1 MYRLFVL
8 CLSVVLSVVQCDLKS
23 ERMMGNVGFYHLLL
37 LLLSVL
43 FLIER
48 VFKLV
53 LSNFG
58 DFKEANK
65 NVHEP
70 CVPACL
76 QYYQV
81 VRFDLMKV
89 RFPCRFC
96 PFGNSSCTF
105 YRPKTQFVGTRIT

>member
-23 ERMMGNVGFYHLLL
+23 ERMMGTVGFHHLLL
-37 LLLSVL
+37 PPMSV
-43 FLIER
+43 FFIEC

-65 NVHEP
+65 T
-70 CVPACL
+70 CTSRACPH
-76 QYYQV
+76 V
-81 VRFDLMKV
+81 CSIIRM
-89 RFPCRFC
+89 
-96 PFGNSSCTF
+96 
-105 YRPKTQFVGTRIT
+105 